1 MNQTEIKIKYLD
13 IEKRIRESDSKL
25 LKSFPHFFIRFLSWL
40 VQENE
45 MNRILNKLSDT
56 SDALFLEKVIEEFEI
71 DLQIEGLEN
80 LPEKS
85 KCFFVANHPFGVID
99 GLILTHIVCQ
109 KYGTLKA
116 IGNEAFTFIP
126 QLKPLIAMVNV
137 YDRTSREYILEL
149 EKIYQSDTPMTH
161 FPAGE
166 VSRLYHWKVQDAPW
180 QKSFIGKS
188 ISCQRDI
195 VPFHFYG
202 RNSIFFYTIFVIRR
216 LFGVK
221 LNLELSLLTREMFK
235 KRGKSIKI
243 KIGKPI
249 PYQTFDKSSNHY
261 TWAQKVREIVYGL

>member
-1 MNQTEIKIKYLD
+1 MSQTEIKVKYLD
-13 IEKRIRESDSKL
+13 IEKGIRESDSKL
-25 LKSFPHFFIRFLSWL
+25 LKSFPRFFIRFLSWFIK
-40 VQENE
+40 EYE
-45 MNRILNKLSDT
+45 MNRILNKYNDT
-56 SDALFLEKVIEEFEI
+56 LGATFLEKVIEEFNI
-71 DLQIEGLEN
+71 NLQIEGLEN
-80 LPEKS
+80 LPNNS

-126 QLKPLIAMVNV
+126 QLKPLIATVNV

-149 EKIYQSDTPMTH
+149 EKIYQSDIPMTH

-202 RNSIFFYTIFVIRR
+202 RNSILFYTIFIFRK
-216 LFGVK
+216 LFGIK

-235 KRGKSIKI
+235 KRNKTIRV
-243 KIGKPI
+243 KIGSPI
-249 PYQTFDKSSNHY
+249 PYQTFDNSN
-261 TWAQKVREIVYGL
+261 TQLSWAQKVREMIYSL